1 MTDAFVPFHD
11 ALIAEFRRR
20 LLDAR
25 KALLRTVGLTD
36 EELDALRDWEPGAPP
51 EHATSETATALLS
64 KLEGQEK
71 HGLDEIADAL
81 LRLEGRTY
89 GLCQSCQRAIPL
101 ARLRAMPAARRC
113 LPCQARTERR
123 P

>member
-1 MTDAFVPFHD
+1 MTGPSGSFYGG
-11 ALIAEFRRR
+11 LTAEFRQR

-25 KALLRTVGLTD
+25 NALFRTIGLTD
-36 EELDALRDWEPGAPP
+36 EDLEALRAWEPGAPL
-51 EHATSETATALLS
+51 EHAASETATALLS

-81 LRLEGRTY
+81 LRLEGQTY

-101 ARLRAMPAARRC
+101 ARLRAMPAARLC
-113 LPCQARTERR
+113 LSCQARTEHRT
-123 P
+123 